1 MQGIQAFCVGE
12 GWFAG
17 IHRVHETCDLE
28 SSARNQQQP
37 SHKSPLLSFFVLL
50 MIAIRIVFVRFL
62 RKGARRLCAA
72 SAHAA
77 DEMRLCACAHPPA
90 TPQTKNQPGYYTNLT
105 PENQQKKLS
114 RRRVGIFP

>member
-37 SHKSPLLSFFVLL
+37 SHKSPLFSFFVLL

-77 DEMRLCACAHPPA
+77 DEMRLCMRASSCHTANKKPA
-90 TPQTKNQPGYYTNLT
+90 WVLH
-105 PENQQKKLS
+105 
-114 RRRVGIFP
+114 